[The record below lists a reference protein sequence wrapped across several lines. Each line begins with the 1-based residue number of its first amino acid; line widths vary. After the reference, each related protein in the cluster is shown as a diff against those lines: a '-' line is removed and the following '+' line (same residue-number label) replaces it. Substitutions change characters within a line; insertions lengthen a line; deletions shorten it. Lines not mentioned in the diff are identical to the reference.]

1 MEYMEVLFG
10 IVFLYVLSYFFYVRG
25 RKKGKK
31 EINMELYRDGY
42 DNGIKT
48 IEKEV
53 FDLSKEKD
61 SEILKRIKNFAE
73 NYSNGSNDS
82 NV

>member
-1 MEYMEVLFG
+1 MGHIEVLII
-10 IVFLYVLSYFFYVRG
+10 IVFLYSLCYFFYNRG

-42 DNGIKT
+42 DNGVNL

-53 FDLSKEKD
+53 YDLSKEKD
-61 SEILKRIKNFAE
+61 GEIIKRIKSFAE
-73 NYSNGSNDS
+73 NYTEEK
-82 NV
+82 